1 MQRIS
6 SLRLS
11 SVGFVSY
18 LKVGLLTAGRNVD
31 KALSR
36 LSGETIPLFPISLK
50 LAKRRCLVVG
60 AGKTAEEKILSLL
73 RCGATVIVVAPAAT
87 RTVKAWAA
95 NGKIIW
101 QQRGFALGDLD
112 RIFLVVVATPLKMLN
127 KTVSEEAQRR
137 QILCNVVRDRPLCNF
152 YYPAVVRRGPLQIA
166 ISTAGHSG
174 ALAQRL
180 RKQME
185 TQFGPEWERWL
196 RWLGE
201 ARSSL
206 YDDPISPKRRRTMLH
221 RLASQKKQAEVFG
234 RWGIPIAGDQQS
246 RK

>member
-73 RCGATVIVVAPAAT
+73 RCGATVVVVAPAAT

-95 NGKIIW
+95 DGKIIW
-101 QQRGFALGDLD
+101 QQRG
-112 RIFLVVVATPLKMLN
+112 
-127 KTVSEEAQRR
+127 
-137 QILCNVVRDRPLCNF
+137 
-152 YYPAVVRRGPLQIA
+152 
-166 ISTAGHSG
+166 
-174 ALAQRL
+174 
-180 RKQME
+180 
-185 TQFGPEWERWL
+185 
-196 RWLGE
+196 
-201 ARSSL
+201 
-206 YDDPISPKRRRTMLH
+206 
-221 RLASQKKQAEVFG
+221 
-234 RWGIPIAGDQQS
+234 
-246 RK
+246 